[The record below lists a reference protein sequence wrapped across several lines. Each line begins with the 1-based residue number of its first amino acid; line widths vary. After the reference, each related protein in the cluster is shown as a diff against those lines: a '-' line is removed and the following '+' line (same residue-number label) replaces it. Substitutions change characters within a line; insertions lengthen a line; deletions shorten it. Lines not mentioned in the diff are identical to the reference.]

1 MYRRLTQG
9 DRYQIEALLQSGLSQ
24 RAIARQ
30 LGFSSSSIVREVQ
43 KVTGQYSPKR
53 AEKQTRKR
61 RQARYEKR
69 YKIRGNIKRLI
80 RRKLFQDQS
89 PEQIVQRL
97 QLKTKRKVISCKT
110 IYRYVD
116 RQKKLRDPLWRHLRI
131 LRRERK
137 DRKVPQWRPAGGHLP
152 VRKSILERP
161 KIVERRTRIGDFERD
176 TVLGKFNGAALL
188 TIVDRTSRLVKI
200 AKVEKKTSEQI
211 HRATVK
217 LLKNEIVHTI
227 TNDNGHEFFRQEK
240 TEKALET
247 EIYFSQPYRSW
258 ERGTNEN
265 TNGLLRQYFP
275 REMPIE
281 ASRRELKRVENL
293 LNNRPRKCLGYKT
306 PLEVHRKL
314 RRQVMR

>member
-1 MYRRLTQG
+1 MYRRLTHK
-9 DRYQIEALLQSGLSQ
+9 DRYQIEALIQSGLSMRAVAKQLEVSAGTISRELSKIAGKYSAKKGQ
-24 RAIARQ
+24 R
-30 LGFSSSSIVREVQ
+30 
-43 KVTGQYSPKR
+43 VTI
-53 AEKQTRKR
+53 KR
-61 RQARYEKR
+61 RKKRYEKR
-69 YKIRGNIKRLI
+69 FKIRGNIKRLI
-80 RRKLFQDQS
+80 RRKLLQDQS
-89 PEQIVQRL
+89 PQQIVQRL
-97 QLKTKRKVISCKT
+97 QLKTKRKVISYKT

-161 KIVERRTRIGDFERD
+161 KIVERRNRIGDFERD

-200 AKVEKKTSEQI
+200 AKVKHKTSEQI

-240 TEKALET
+240 TERALDT
-247 EIYFSQPYRSW
+247 DIYFSQPYRSW

-281 ASRRELKRVENL
+281 ASSREIKRIENL
-293 LNNRPRKCLGYKT
+293 LNNRPRKCLGYRT

-314 RRQVMR
+314 RRQVLR